1 LRQRLKNLF
10 WAHRSFKGRFLSTL
24 FLLFFF
30 YQLWIFL
37 HIILWAIVNPNESAF
52 METRLERLKEKD
64 ENAKLRHQWASYNQ
78 ISVNIKRAVIAAED
92 AKFIEHDGFD
102 WDGIEKAIEKNKRK
116 KKIVAGGSTIS
127 QQLAKN
133 LFLSNQRTPWRKG
146 EEAIITLMLETVLDK
161 RRILEI
167 YLNIIEWGNDIYG
180 IEAASIYYFNIHA
193 SNLDEIQSAQLA
205 SMIPNPKYYQRHNDS
220 QGLSER
226 RNAIYNR
233 MYDTRVP

>member
-1 LRQRLKNLF
+1 
-10 WAHRSFKGRFLSTL
+10 
-24 FLLFFF
+24 
-30 YQLWIFL
+30 
-37 HIILWAIVNPNESAF
+37 
-52 METRLERLKEKD
+52 METRLEHLQEKD
-64 ENAKLRHQWASYNQ
+64 ENAKLRHQWVSYNQ

-102 WDGIEKAIEKNKRK
+102 WDGIEKAIEKNKRR

-180 IEAASIYYFNIHA
+180 IEAASRYYFNIHA

-205 SMIPNPKYYQRHNDS
+205 SMIPNPKYYQNQIDEV
-220 QGLSER
+220 GLSAR
-226 RNAIYNR
+226 RNTIYNR
-233 MYDTRVP
+233 MRDIKIP